1 MGRKSGA
8 VLYLLSMYGEYYLY
22 RFGFYAKENVSDYTI
37 QTRNMFGLD
46 CCCIGGIKR
55 SEEHFGCTIG
65 HTLYKYNTTEKCNNW
80 ECMEPHRNLGMDT
93 PYVFAFDK
101 KIYVIGGKGQLIQDI
116 NLTYAGEYY
125 DLDFK
130 TWQYMPKLDLDDGG
144 LKVFSNYNNTTIVA
158 HVMDDRTTLLFYE
171 GDTFTFLFYNL
182 VEDAWI
188 HDDRL
193 KIVQVFW
200 EDGLEKMGYGKLCL
214 MQGLWFVTQTLY
226 WFNNDMCLYG
236 YDYSRK
242 RWFQSNSLG
251 HKLQWQTSQNC
262 NQMFPTPLLFYRDNQ
277 TFVAIFANPSNKI
290 FSLAIIRVKRNRYS
304 GSIKVSLK
312 SSQYIAAETEQHMIF
327 SIVDGM
333 TV

>member
-1 MGRKSGA
+1 
-8 VLYLLSMYGEYYLY
+8 
-22 RFGFYAKENVSDYTI
+22 
-37 QTRNMFGLD
+37 
-46 CCCIGGIKR
+46 
-55 SEEHFGCTIG
+55 
-65 HTLYKYNTTEKCNNW
+65 
-80 ECMEPHRNLGMDT
+80 MEPHRNLGMDT

-101 KIYVIGGKGQLIQDI
+101 KIYVIGGKGRLIQDI

-130 TWQYMPKLDLDDGG
+130 TWLYMPKLDLDDGG
-144 LKVFSNYNNTTIVA
+144 LKVFSNYNTTTIVA

-193 KIVQVFW
+193 KNVKFFW
-200 EDGLEKMGYGKLCL
+200 EDGLEKMGCIHMLRQVVSHARPVVCDS
-214 MQGLWFVTQTLY
+214 TLY

-277 TFVAIFANPSNKI
+277 TFVAIFANPSDKI
-290 FSLAIIRVKRNRYS
+290 FSWAIIRVKRNRHS

>member
-8 VLYLLSMYGEYYLY
+8 VLYLLSMYGEYYCI
-22 RFGFYAKENVSDYTI
+22 D
-37 QTRNMFGLD
+37 LD
-46 CCCIGGIKR
+46 SMPKKISPITQFKLETCSGWTAAA
-55 SEEHFGCTIG
+55 SEELRGQRSISDAPSVRPCINTIPLKNVTIG
-65 HTLYKYNTTEKCNNW
+65 SVW
-80 ECMEPHRNLGMDT
+80 
-93 PYVFAFDK
+93 
-101 KIYVIGGKGQLIQDI
+101 
-116 NLTYAGEYY
+116 NLTGTLEWTHREYY
-125 DLDFK
+125 DLHFK

-182 VEDAWI
+182 VEDAWV

-193 KIVQVFW
+193 KNVKFFW
-200 EDGLEKMGYGKLCL
+200 EDGLEKMGCIHMLRQVVSHARPVVCDS
-214 MQGLWFVTQTLY
+214 TLY

-290 FSLAIIRVKRNRYS
+290 FSLAIIRVKRNRHS

>member
-1 MGRKSGA
+1 
-8 VLYLLSMYGEYYLY
+8 
-22 RFGFYAKENVSDYTI
+22 
-37 QTRNMFGLD
+37 MFGLD

-65 HTLYKYNTTEKCNNW
+65 HTLYKYNTTEKCNKW
-80 ECMEPHRNLGMDT
+80 KCMEPHRNLGMDT

-101 KIYVIGGKGQLIQDI
+101 KIYVIGGKGRLIQDI

-130 TWQYMPKLDLDDGG
+130 TWQYMPKLDLDDG
-144 LKVFSNYNNTTIVA
+144 
-158 HVMDDRTTLLFYE
+158 
-171 GDTFTFLFYNL
+171 DTFTFLFYNL

-193 KIVQVFW
+193 KNVKLFW
-200 EDGLEKMGYGKLCL
+200 EDGLEKMGCIHMLRQVVSHARPVVCDS
-214 MQGLWFVTQTLY
+214 TLY

-262 NQMFPTPLLFYRDNQ
+262 NQMFPTQLLFYRDNQ
-277 TFVAIFANPSNKI
+277 TFVAIFPNPSNKI
-290 FSLAIIRVKRNRYS
+290 LSLAIIRVKRNRHS

-312 SSQYIAAETEQHMIF
+312 SSQYIAAETEQHMIL

-333 TV
+333 TVDTSAEEKEVEKKGQWRLPTFFTAIGVLGAEAFVAVCFFIFQEVTLKCLS